1 MTLQLSGVLYGA
13 GLNWS
18 SLNETGAAEMARA
31 PKRSAERCPT
41 HPGAFLREIVLPAIA
56 VSKVDI
62 AAALGVSRQTLYDIL
77 AEKQPVTPS
86 TAVRLG
92 AVFETSPASWLRMQ
106 TAYDLWHAE
115 REIDTSKLQP
125 LPKAS

>member
-1 MTLQLSGVLYGA
+1 
-13 GLNWS
+13 
-18 SLNETGAAEMARA
+18 MART

-41 HPGAFLREIVLPAIA
+41 HPGAFLREMVLPAISA
-56 VSKVDI
+56 SKVQI

-77 AEKQPVTPS
+77 AEKQPVTPGM
-86 TAVRLG
+86 AVRLG
-92 AVFETSPASWLRMQ
+92 AVFDTSAASWLRMQ

-115 REIDTSKLQP
+115 RDVDISKLQP

>member
-1 MTLQLSGVLYGA
+1 
-13 GLNWS
+13 
-18 SLNETGAAEMARA
+18 MARRKQA
-31 PKRSAERCPT
+31 CAERCPT
-41 HPGAFLREIVLPAIA
+41 HPGAFLREMVLPAMA

-77 AEKQPVTPS
+77 AEKQPVTPAM
-86 TAVRLG
+86 AVRLG
-92 AVFETSPASWLRMQ
+92 AVFETSAASWLRMQ

>member
-1 MTLQLSGVLYGA
+1 MTKSKER
-13 GLNWS
+13 S
-18 SLNETGAAEMARA
+18 SE
-31 PKRSAERCPT
+31 RSPT
-41 HPGAFLREIVLPAIA
+41 HPGAFLRETILPAMS

-77 AEKQPVTPS
+77 AEKQPVTPAM
-86 TAVRLG
+86 AVRLG
-92 AVFETSPASWLRMQ
+92 AAFETSAASWLRMQ

-115 REIDTSKLQP
+115 REVDTSKLHP